1 MMMSEFEERLK
12 KAIARGASRA
22 ESLQSEEQRKRQE
35 AEEYKRLHT
44 KYRLDLTERIESVVK
59 KMIDMFPGFRYQS
72 VFGESGWGSACTR
85 DDLVIERGV
94 RSNKYSRFEMV
105 VRPINEFY
113 VLDLQVKGTIADRE
127 LLTRAFYQPLGQ
139 VDIER
144 FYKSVDDWA
153 IAYAELYATKRG

>member
-1 MMMSEFEERLK
+1 MSEFEDRLK
-12 KAIARGASRA
+12 KAIERGASKA
-22 ESLQSEEQRKRQE
+22 ESLQSELQRKRQE
-35 AEEYKRLHT
+35 AEEHKRLHA
-44 KYRLDLTERIESVVK
+44 KFRLDLTERIETVVK

-72 VFGESGWGSACTR
+72 VFGETGWGSACMR

-94 RSNKYSRFEMV
+94 RSNKYSRFELE

-113 VLDLQVKGTIADRE
+113 VLDLQAKGTIADRE

-144 FYKSVDDWA
+144 FYKAIDDWA